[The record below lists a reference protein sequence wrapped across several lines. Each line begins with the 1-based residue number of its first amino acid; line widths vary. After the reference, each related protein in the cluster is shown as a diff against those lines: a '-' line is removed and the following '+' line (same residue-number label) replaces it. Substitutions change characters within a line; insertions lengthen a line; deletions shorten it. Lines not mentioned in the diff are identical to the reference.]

1 MEDTTTSSSA
11 GQTIELAND
20 VQRMQRIEYIID
32 QGFGDRVLIAHD
44 VCTKMQ
50 LRRYGGKSYDHILTN
65 IVPRM
70 RKRGFSESQIKAILV
85 DNPKTILTFK

>member
-1 MEDTTTSSSA
+1 MPSTG
-11 GQTIELAND
+11 GQAIEFASD
-20 VQRMQRIEYIID
+20 VQRLQRIEYIID

-50 LRRYGGKSYDHILTN
+50 LGRYGGKSYDHILTN

-70 RKRGFSESQIKAILV
+70 RKRGFSETQIKAILV